1 MRRLVAAG
9 NDQGGFVDNRELIR
23 TTLSRLARRL
33 RLVRGV
39 TAGLRFLIAGLAL
52 ALVPLLLKG
61 LLPGL
66 GSWLAGG
73 LVAGLA
79 ILGTLYGTSM
89 RIKPKQVA
97 RLADLRLGLKERLA
111 CAEERLGSGD
121 STDLDRAQ
129 LAETATRI
137 RVLRPSDA
145 FPLRLGPEARMAG
158 PLAALALA
166 LALLPPL
173 PVRFPSE
180 NAERGREEALV
191 EDEAKARPLEQKLAP
206 PQLPK
211 DMSPKA
217 TQQDAQRGP
226 LSSRSQQGDQAAT
239 FRDTQMSQQ
248 RPDFG
253 SFVKQGD
260 DRLKLLARPDSLP
273 DLKRDF
279 TQSPY
284 QVMIRNMRE
293 QLKAGGLQGLTWEQV
308 EQLLSQLGQTERRM
322 GGDGIADELMR
333 ELQDQGQGSSDKMM
347 SALSRALNRLRDRD
361 EATRG
366 KGKGLKDA
374 PSRQD
379 GSGQGKGEG
388 EGREGGQEGG
398 EPGGSQPG
406 TEKSLQTRGDPTQ
419 RIGGEKQDSTLEG
432 DLREGQTE
440 AYDTTL
446 SGLGAQA
453 PSRLPYLDVF
463 SQYKKQMEEALTREP
478 IPFSY
483 REQVKEYFKA
493 LEAR

>member
-1 MRRLVAAG
+1 MDDRK
-9 NDQGGFVDNRELIR
+9 LIR
-23 TTLSRLARRL
+23 TTLRRLARRL
-33 RLVRGV
+33 RLIRGV

-61 LLPGL
+61 PLPGV
-66 GSWLAGG
+66 SPWLAGVF
-73 LVAGLA
+73 VAGLA
-79 ILGTLYGTSM
+79 ILGFLYGVSV
-89 RIKPKQVA
+89 RIGAGHVA
-97 RLADLRLGLKERLA
+97 RLADLRLRLKERLT
-111 CAEERLGSGD
+111 CAEEHLSAGEAS
-121 STDLDRAQ
+121 DLVRAQ

-137 RVLRPSDA
+137 RLLRPGDV
-145 FPLRLGPEARMAG
+145 FPLRLGPEARLAG

-180 NAERGREEALV
+180 NAEPSREEATA
-191 EDEAKARPLEQKLAP
+191 EEQSQERPLEQKLAP
-206 PQLPK
+206 RQLPK
-211 DMSPKA
+211 AMAPK
-217 TQQDAQRGP
+217 TTRQDAQRGP
-226 LSSRSQQGDQAAT
+226 LSPRNQQGDQAAT
-239 FRDTQMSQQ
+239 FRDSQMSQQ

-260 DRLKLLARPDSLP
+260 DRLKLLARPESLP

-284 QVMIRNMRE
+284 QVMIRNMRD
-293 QLKAGGLQGLTWEQV
+293 QLKAGSLQGLTWEQV

-333 ELQDQGQGSSDKMM
+333 ELQDQGQGSSEKML
-347 SALSRALNRLRDRD
+347 SALSRALNRLRDRE
-361 EATRG
+361 EAGRG
-366 KGKGLKDA
+366 TGKSLKDA

-379 GSGQGKGEG
+379 GTGQGQGEG
-388 EGREGGQEGG
+388 DGRNGG
-398 EPGGSQPG
+398 EENGSPGGSQPG

-440 AYDTTL
+440 AYDTNL

-453 PSRLPYLDVF
+453 PSRLPYLDVL

-493 LEAR
+493 LEAQ